1 MEPLKEKVKFGI
13 EKNRQSLCFY
23 KPLPSTLERT
33 QKVIKSVYG
42 ISHQMSKMLYVAKN
56 TANSICINKMQ
67 RLNEKRYGK

>member
-1 MEPLKEKVKFGI
+1 MEPLKEKAKFGI

-33 QKVIKSVYG
+33 QKVI
-42 ISHQMSKMLYVAKN
+42 ISICGGSREMSITLYVAKN

-67 RLNEKRYGK
+67 HLNEKRYGK